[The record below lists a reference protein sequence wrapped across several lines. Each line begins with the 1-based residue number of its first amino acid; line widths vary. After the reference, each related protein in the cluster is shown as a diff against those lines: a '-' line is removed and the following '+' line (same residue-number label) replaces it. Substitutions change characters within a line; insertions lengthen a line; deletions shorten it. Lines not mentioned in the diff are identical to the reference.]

1 MGENPSNEVMDSTFK
16 TRLVEEKDQLVARIR
31 KLMSFVENDLF
42 QELHK
47 DQKQLLVRQLNAMTT
62 YQEILSERFGMLDD

>member
-62 YQEILSERFGMLDD
+62 YHEILSERFGMLDV

>member
-1 MGENPSNEVMDSTFK
+1 MDSTFK

-62 YQEILSERFGMLDD
+62 YHEILSERFGMLDV

>member
-1 MGENPSNEVMDSTFK
+1 MDSTFK